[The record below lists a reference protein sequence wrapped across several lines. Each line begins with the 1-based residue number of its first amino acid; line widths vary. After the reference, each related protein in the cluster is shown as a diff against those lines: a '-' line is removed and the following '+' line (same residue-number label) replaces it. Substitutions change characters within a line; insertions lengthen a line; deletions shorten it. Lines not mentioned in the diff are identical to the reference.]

1 MPGHLT
7 LHRTGKNW
15 IDESFTSV
23 LWMDLLLID
32 IMQEKII
39 SNGKNWSSNKSPS
52 MKNKVTFIF
61 YVEEI
66 FFSTFSYFSAS
77 FLVHVFQGRN

>member
-1 MPGHLT
+1 
-7 LHRTGKNW
+7 
-15 IDESFTSV
+15 
-23 LWMDLLLID
+23 MDLLLID

-39 SNGKNWSSNKSPS
+39 SDGKNWSSNKSPS

-66 FFSTFSYFSAS
+66 FFN
-77 FLVHVFQGRN
+77 V